1 VGEPLAADEHRRL
14 GVAAVVDVE
23 RISDICLSLHH
34 LSSDFLVCPVKF
46 ADSLPDPLVN
56 IIGGALNLIR
66 RHYPD
71 AVHASLVID
80 RGDRDGLPPRRHPR
94 VHRRAVRP
102 RPAVPALRDGLRG
115 REGVP
120 GRAGR
125 RRRAGVRV
133 PARRVRGPGRRPP
146 GVTAVARLFELRRL
160 RHDGHWD

>member
-23 RISDICLSLHH
+23 RISDICLSLHP

-80 RGDRDGLPPRRHPR
+80 RGDRDGLPPVVIP
-94 VHRRAVRP
+94 VFTAELCV
-102 RPAVPALRDGLRG
+102 RG
-115 REGVP
+115 RRCRHCGT
-120 GRAGR
+120 GF
-125 RRRAGVRV
+125 AGVKEYPV
-133 PARRVRGPGRRPP
+133 ELADGGGLEFAYPHVGCGAPAADHP
-146 GVTAVARLFELRRL
+146 E
-160 RHDGHWD
+160 